1 MIVLRLTRIGKKK
14 QPSYRVV
21 VQDKRKDP
29 WGKALEIIGFYN
41 PRSKPKTITFKED
54 RVKFWLARG
63 AQPSTTVNNLLVDA
77 KIITSSKQKATTG
90 DKDKTKKI
98 APKETASEKK
108 EENKA

>member
-14 QPSYRVV
+14 QPSYRLV

-29 WGKALEIIGFYN
+29 WGKALEILGFYN
-41 PRSKPKTITFKED
+41 PRSKPKTVNFKED

-63 AQPSTTVNNLLVDA
+63 AQASVTVNNLLVDA
-77 KIITSSKQKATTG
+77 KIVTSAKQKATTG

-98 APKETASEKK
+98 APVTTTEKK
-108 EENKA
+108 EEKKA